1 MGITI
6 NPQLESMLRSNAAA
20 EGISVEEY
28 LDRLVKSDQQA
39 TSEFKA
45 LISDAVNS
53 GDPFEPGPG
62 YWEEKHR
69 KLEERLKSGR

>member
-6 NPQLESMLRSNAAA
+6 TPELEGLLRSNAAA

-28 LDRLVKSDQQA
+28 LARIVKLDREA
-39 TSEFKA
+39 TSEFKVLIADA
-45 LISDAVNS
+45 LNS
-53 GDPFEPGPG
+53 GDAFEPGPG

-69 KLEERLKSGR
+69 KLEERLKSRQ